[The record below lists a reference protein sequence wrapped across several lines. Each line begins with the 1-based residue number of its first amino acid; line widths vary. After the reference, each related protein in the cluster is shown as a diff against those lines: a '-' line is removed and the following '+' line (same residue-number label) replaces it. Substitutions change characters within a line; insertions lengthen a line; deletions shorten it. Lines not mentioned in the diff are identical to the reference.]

1 MLQSL
6 SLWRELAH
14 DMFSAQGEAPA
25 GGGAGGSGGAG
36 EAGGEGG
43 WVEGRGP
50 GGEGGS
56 EGGGE
61 GGGARLASLRNAPD
75 LAVRPEP

>member
-43 WVEGRGP
+43 WVEARGL
-50 GGEGGS
+50 
-56 EGGGE
+56 
-61 GGGARLASLRNAPD
+61 LASAMLLTLRCVLNPK
-75 LAVRPEP
+75 P